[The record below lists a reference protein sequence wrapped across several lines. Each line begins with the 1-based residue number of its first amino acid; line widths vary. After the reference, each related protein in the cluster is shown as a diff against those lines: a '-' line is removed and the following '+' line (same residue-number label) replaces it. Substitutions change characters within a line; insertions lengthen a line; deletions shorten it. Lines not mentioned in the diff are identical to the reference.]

1 MSEREKRGRLPEAD
15 AADDEREK
23 ISSGMLVMI
32 SFVKGLRKRM
42 DGVKSGE
49 KRSGEKNQGG
59 ETYDIYL
66 PVSLK

>member
-49 KRSGEKNQGG
+49 KGLEKKTKEGKHMI
-59 ETYDIYL
+59 YIYL
-66 PVSLK
+66 